1 MTNGDVGKE
10 WRMLCP
16 EAQMLLIAD
25 KPANDDMSV
34 GARLSRKQAFS
45 KILESQLHS
54 EFSFVQTRAIVHTL
68 WR

>member
-10 WRMLCP
+10 WRLLCP

-34 GARLSRKQAFS
+34 GARLSRKQAQIFETAPYS
-45 KILESQLHS
+45 V
-54 EFSFVQTRAIVHTL
+54 FM
-68 WR
+68 

>member
-1 MTNGDVGKE
+1 VTNGDVGKE

-34 GARLSRKQAFS
+34 GARLSRKQAQIFETAPYS
-45 KILESQLHS
+45 V
-54 EFSFVQTRAIVHTL
+54 FM
-68 WR
+68 